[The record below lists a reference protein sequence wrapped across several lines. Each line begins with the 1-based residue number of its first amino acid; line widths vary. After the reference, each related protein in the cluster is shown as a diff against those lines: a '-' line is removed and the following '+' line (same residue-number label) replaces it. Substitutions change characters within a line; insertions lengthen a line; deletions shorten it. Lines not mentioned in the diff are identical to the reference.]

1 MKALLICLALAVL
14 PALGQQPGATIAP
27 IALYTNFQQPPS
39 GEVLQA
45 LQAEV
50 ESIMSAAG
58 LRFEWRALAGVQG
71 NEVSVELAVV
81 TFQGR
86 CTVDGLTGHATHNG
100 PLGWT
105 HVSDGTILPFSDV
118 DCDGIR
124 KFVGN
129 GLMGL
134 RPADRSVAYGRAIGR
149 VLAHELYHIF
159 ADTKNHGTCGVAKEA
174 YSVQDLLSPDFQF
187 QERESNALRSSKA
200 HTLLENAIIG
210 DPSRPND

>member
-1 MKALLICLALAVL
+1 MKPLLLCLALAVL
-14 PALGQQPGATIAP
+14 PALGQQPGALIAP

-39 GEVLQA
+39 GEVLLA
-45 LQAEV
+45 LQGEV
-50 ESIMSAAG
+50 ESVMSAAG

-81 TFQGR
+81 TFQGH
-86 CTVDGLTGHATHNG
+86 CNADGLSSHSTHAG

-124 KFVGN
+124 KFVSN
-129 GLMGL
+129 GLL
-134 RPADRSVAYGRAIGR
+134 SVQPADRAAVYGRAVGR

-159 ADTKNHGTCGVAKEA
+159 ADTKHHGSCGVAKEA
-174 YSVQDLLSPDFQF
+174 YTVQDLLSADFQF
-187 QERESNALRSSKA
+187 NEHESNALRSGKA
-200 HTLLENAIIG
+200 HTVLENAVAG
-210 DPSRPND
+210 DSSR